1 MEKGELEDI
10 FKKRSH
16 LVILGAGATIA
27 ALPNGDRFG
36 KKSSV
41 MNDFLSNL
49 GLSSILD
56 GVELKTTSTNIED
69 IYSELYER
77 SDEKAIQVREELEK
91 QVYNYFSSLRIPEEP
106 TIYDLLLLSLTEKDC
121 IVSFNWDD
129 ILIQAFQ
136 RAKKITSNLPRLA
149 FLHGNVGAGYCK
161 ECGEYGARRNRCH
174 SCGSYFIPA
183 PLLYPVREKDYHTH
197 KFIFN
202 QWEVLRYFIA
212 SAAVVTVFGYSAPK
226 TDTAAIEIF
235 KDNFLKFGEN
245 VRQLD
250 RIEIIEAPNKTHEEI
265 YESWGDFI
273 GMTHGHINIHHSFF
287 DSLLAEFP
295 RRTMEGYTHRY
306 ISGYWG
312 SSAIKFESSDNSFTD
327 IGKKIAP
334 LLEDEEKDILEIYP
348 DNYSK
353 NSIDN
358 GY

>member
-1 MEKGELEDI
+1 MEEGQLEDI
-10 FKKRSH
+10 FRKRPH

-41 MNDFLSNL
+41 MNNFLSNL
-49 GLSSILD
+49 GLSSILSN
-56 GVELKTTSTNIED
+56 VELNTTSTNIED
-69 IYSELYER
+69 IYSELHIR
-77 SDEKAIQVREELEK
+77 NDDNAIKVREELEK
-91 QVYNYFSSLRIPEEP
+91 AVYNYFSSLRIPEEP

-136 RAKKITSNLPRLA
+136 RVKKITSNIPKLA
-149 FLHGNVGAGYCK
+149 FLHGNVGAGFCK
-161 ECGEYGARRNRCH
+161 ECGQFGAKRNKCH
-174 SCGSYFIPA
+174 GCGSNFIPA
-183 PLLYPVREKDYHTH
+183 PLLYPVREKDYHNH

-202 QWEVLRYFIA
+202 QWEILRYFI
-212 SAAVVTVFGYSAPK
+212 SRAAVVTVFGYSAPK

-235 KDNFLKFGEN
+235 KNNFLEFGDN

-327 IGKKIAP
+327 IGNKIA
-334 LLEDEEKDILEIYP
+334 LLLADEKKGILEICS
-348 DNYSK
+348 DNY
-353 NSIDN
+353 
-358 GY
+358 